1 MTKVNTMNT
10 KLTRGDKAHKKFIEK
25 LDVFKDGLKHG
36 MDSLEMI
43 HKQTLDSSVEF
54 TKVVSKSQEVE
65 RTALY
70 DIIKKCED
78 ETRRKEAFKRLAE
91 LDRIKEKEVDTH
103 NDFLKNEREK
113 ANRNITG
120 GILCLAVAGGL
131 ISSKQVRQ
139 MSGKALTTIS
149 KNLLRTK
156 E

>member
-1 MTKVNTMNT
+1 MKCASLDNKVL
-10 KLTRGDKAHKKFIEK
+10 KLA
-25 LDVFKDGLKHG
+25 V
-36 MDSLEMI
+36 
-43 HKQTLDSSVEF
+43 
-54 TKVVSKSQEVE
+54 
-65 RTALY
+65 
-70 DIIKKCED
+70 
-78 ETRRKEAFKRLAE
+78 AE

>member
-78 ETRRKEAFKRLAE
+78 ETRRKEAFERLAE

-113 ANRNITG
+113 A
-120 GILCLAVAGGL
+120 
-131 ISSKQVRQ
+131 KH
-139 MSGKALTTIS
+139 
-149 KNLLRTK
+149 
-156 E
+156 

>member
-1 MTKVNTMNT
+1 MTKVNTVNT
-10 KLTRGDKAHKKFIEK
+10 KLTRGDKAHKKFVEK
-25 LDVFKDGLKHG
+25 LDIFKDGLKHG
-36 MDSLEMI
+36 MDSLNAV

-54 TKVVSKSQEVE
+54 SEKISKSQEVE
-65 RTALY
+65 RIALY
-70 DIIKKCED
+70 DIIKQCED
-78 ETRRKEAFKRLAE
+78 ETRRKEAFARLAE
-91 LDRIKEKEVDTH
+91 LDRIKEKEVNTH

-113 ANRNITG
+113 VNRNITG
-120 GILCLAVAGGL
+120 GILCLAVACGL